1 MPSDEVLEGSDF
13 LPLDTSTHLYIH
25 DFVFIWVQ
33 SGQLPE
39 HYPHGE
45 RVLQWINYSTDK
57 LWWDRGD
64 ACPERVMFTEREAEE
79 EAAPQLG
86 VSVSHLLI
94 THTDLGSVWKHPYY
108 KKTLFL
114 PSSKWDAWISSTPRR
129 GSLLCVSLLTRDC
142 RVKLFPSRKETVG
155 PVLSLYMDAALEH
168 PLSYQQ
174 ETHPSFPPFTLVN
187 NFQH

>member
-1 MPSDEVLEGSDF
+1 MRFWRAQSSYYLTPVHICIFMILFSYGCNQGSS
-13 LPLDTSTHLYIH
+13 LSTT
-25 DFVFIWVQ
+25 
-33 SGQLPE
+33 
-39 HYPHGE
+39 PHGE

-64 ACPERVMFTEREAEE
+64 ACPERVTFIERETGE

-94 THTDLGSVWKHPYY
+94 AHTELGSVWKHPYY

-155 PVLSLYMDAALEH
+155 PVLSLYMHAALEH

-174 ETHPSFPPFTLVN
+174 ETHPSFPPVPL
-187 NFQH
+187 